1 MKHIGC
7 LKVAVQD
14 LRMKLLSAPSGE
26 VQPSR
31 CKKEYCWSC
40 VVNSKVH
47 SADVAHASWCCSLK
61 CNKADEGSAQM
72 PCTSMCPGMWM
83 KQ

>member
-14 LRMKLLSAPSGE
+14 LRMKLLSALSRK

-31 CKKEYCWSC
+31 CKKEYCWSRML
-40 VVNSKVH
+40 NSKEH
-47 SADVAHASWCCSLK
+47 SAGVAHASWCCSLK
-61 CNKADEGSAQM
+61 RNKADEGSAQM
-72 PCTSMCPGMWM
+72 PCTSMCSGMW
-83 KQ
+83 